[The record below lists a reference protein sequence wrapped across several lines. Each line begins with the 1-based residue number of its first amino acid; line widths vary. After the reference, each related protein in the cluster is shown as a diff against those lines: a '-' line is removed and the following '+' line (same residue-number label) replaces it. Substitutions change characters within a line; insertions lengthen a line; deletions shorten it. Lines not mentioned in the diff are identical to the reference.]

1 MPTKETTEQR
11 LHRAELA
18 LHAIARDPESFDEV
32 QNYLCMSDGTQD
44 LEEGKCCF
52 KSGKD
57 YYVEAWLCL
66 KASYH
71 PDEVEAILASK
82 TIWPS
87 GPKPIYRGRKG
98 FRSWALE
105 RITYGREMDTLETK
119 FKAAKAKLRDKY
131 SIAINYWQTINAE
144 KDQKAEQARLLKEQ
158 EAIQARLLKEQQ
170 EEEELEK
177 EYESRMQKLV
187 EIRDSQ
193 KDELDLLRSEL

>member
-18 LHAIARDPESFDEV
+18 LHAIARDPNSFDEV
-32 QNYLCMSDGTQD
+32 QNLLIMNDGTQD

-57 YYVEAWLCL
+57 HYVEAWLCL

-71 PDEVEAILASK
+71 PDAVEAILASK
-82 TIWPS
+82 TIWPL
-87 GPKPIYRGRKG
+87 GPKSIYRGRKG
-98 FRSWALE
+98 LRSWALE

-119 FKAAKAKLRDKY
+119 FKAAKAKLRNKY

-144 KDQKAEQARLLKEQ
+144 EDQKAEQARLLKEQ
-158 EAIQARLLKEQQ
+158 EAEQARLLKEQQ

-193 KDELDLLRSEL
+193 KDELELLRSEL

>member
-1 MPTKETTEQR
+1 MPTKESTEQR

-18 LHAIARDPESFDEV
+18 LHAIARDPEGFFEV
-32 QNYLCMSDGTQD
+32 QTYLCGDIDEDKADYLQAWINLEGTY
-44 LEEGKCCF
+44 
-52 KSGKD
+52 S
-57 YYVEAWLCL
+57 
-66 KASYH
+66 

-82 TIWPS
+82 NIWPL
-87 GPKPIYRGRKG
+87 GPKSIYRGRKG

-131 SIAINYWQTINAE
+131 SIAINYWHKINAKNKE
-144 KDQKAEQARLLKEQ
+144 K
-158 EAIQARLLKEQQ
+158 AIQARLLKEQQ

-177 EYESRMQKLV
+177 EYESRMKTLV

-193 KDELDLLRSEL
+193 KDELELLRSEL